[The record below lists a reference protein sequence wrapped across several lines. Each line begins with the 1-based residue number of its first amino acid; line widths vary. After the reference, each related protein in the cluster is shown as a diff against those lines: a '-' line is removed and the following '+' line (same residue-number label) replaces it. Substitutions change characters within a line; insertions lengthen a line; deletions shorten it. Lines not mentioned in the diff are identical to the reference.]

1 MSAAQ
6 PSIGPWSKGSS
17 KPNRSASPVVLG
29 PIDAATEAKRI
40 EAARKRV
47 GKAGRRFFDDVM
59 EDFTG
64 WAAPDLEL
72 LVRAA
77 QVTDR
82 IEEARAAIASDG
94 LFVEGARGGT
104 VRHPGVLVEQA
115 ALSELRALLKALALD
130 LEVD

>member
-1 MSAAQ
+1 
-6 PSIGPWSKGSS
+6 
-17 KPNRSASPVVLG
+17 
-29 PIDAATEAKRI
+29 
-40 EAARKRV
+40 
-47 GKAGRRFFDDVM
+47 M